1 MVVFKNRA
9 LKLVPNVLF
18 HDTICFLS
26 YTSSFSGKK
35 AVDRCVFRLNPPKI
49 HWEKNLYTLTQ
60 QVGRRN
66 SRRSRRDDVKIPEE
80 NVIDGKP
87 ATKLLGRGGTE
98 SFLSY
103 VSKELTVEN
112 NQISTK
118 NKQNHL

>member
-1 MVVFKNRA
+1 M
-9 LKLVPNVLF
+9 
-18 HDTICFLS
+18 FL
-26 YTSSFSGKK
+26 G
-35 AVDRCVFRLNPPKI
+35 
-49 HWEKNLYTLTQ
+49 WNLRKFI
-60 QVGRRN
+60 GRRICTPWPN
-66 SRRSRRDDVKIPEE
+66 KWEEEIAGDDVKIPEE